1 MLQGNVSAR
10 DFQDPVQGL
19 QSAKWLPPSWPW
31 VDPLKDAR
39 AAIMEMDANIRSRSD
54 LIAERGYDAEEIDA
68 EIAADL
74 ERARGLNIEEPSN
87 AA

>member
-1 MLQGNVSAR
+1 
-10 DFQDPVQGL
+10 
-19 QSAKWLPPSWPW
+19 
-31 VDPLKDAR
+31 
-39 AAIMEMDANIRSRSD
+39 MEMDANIRSRSD